1 VRKSKNGLKGLMYCP
16 HLRWQYTDADVVV
29 VVFAVVAKAAFK
41 PRKGNKLNFEY

>member
-1 VRKSKNGLKGLMYCP
+1 MLGARAEVSPNFM
-16 HLRWQYTDADVVV
+16 LRWQYTDADVVV